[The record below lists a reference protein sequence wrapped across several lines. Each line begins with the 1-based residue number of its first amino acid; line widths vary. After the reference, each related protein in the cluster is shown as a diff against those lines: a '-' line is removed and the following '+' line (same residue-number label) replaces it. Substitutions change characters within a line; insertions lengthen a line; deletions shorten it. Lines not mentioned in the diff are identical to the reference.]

1 MKIFTKFICLSI
13 VAVSLLTGCDINSKC
28 NCLIENNVGYFRDV
42 SLSDH
47 SYKDKII
54 RTSQELQ
61 ELVSSQNEKDIIN
74 KYDDDFFS
82 ENALVAI
89 PLLLDASYYDC
100 EVTSFKLK
108 NKKIEV
114 TVKIKDSP
122 GCMAFVSEM
131 VNWLILI
138 EVSQEEIKDCT
149 DVEVTIAEP
158 SC

>member
-1 MKIFTKFICLSI
+1 MKILTKLICLSI

-74 KYDDDFFS
+74 KYDDDFFC

-89 PLLLDASYYDC
+89 PLPLDASYYDC

-108 NKKIEV
+108 DKKVEV
-114 TVKIKDSP
+114 TVKIKDSV
-122 GCMAFVSEM
+122 GVFASVMED
-131 VNWLILI
+131 WLILI
-138 EVSQEEIKDCT
+138 EVSQEEVKDCT

>member
-1 MKIFTKFICLSI
+1 MKIFTKFIYLSI
-13 VAVSLLTGCDINSKC
+13 VAISLLTGCDINSKC

-82 ENALVAI
+82 ENALVAVS
-89 PLLLDASYYDC
+89 LLLDASYYDC

-138 EVSQEEIKDCT
+138 EVSQEEVKDCT